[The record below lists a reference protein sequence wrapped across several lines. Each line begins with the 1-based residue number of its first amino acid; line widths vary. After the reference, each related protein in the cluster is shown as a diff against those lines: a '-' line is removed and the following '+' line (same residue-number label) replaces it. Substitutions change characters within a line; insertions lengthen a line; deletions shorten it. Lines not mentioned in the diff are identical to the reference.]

1 MGKNLTRSTL
11 ALAVV
16 GAMSSFA
23 MANETI
29 ETTKEK
35 ETTQL
40 QTIVVSASGFEQ
52 DITEAAGFYF
62 CIVTR
67 KNWKKENIEMLLMH

>member
-1 MGKNLTRSTL
+1 GKNLTRSTL

-52 DITEAAGFYF
+52 DIKKAAASISVLSQEEIGKKAYRD
-62 CIVTR
+62 VTD
-67 KNWKKENIEMLLMH
+67 

>member
-1 MGKNLTRSTL
+1 
-11 ALAVV
+11 
-16 GAMSSFA
+16 

-52 DITEAAGFYF
+52 DIKKAAASISVLSQEKLEKSISRCY
-62 CIVTR
+62 
-67 KNWKKENIEMLLMH
+67 